1 MQNYYSLF
9 EDRTRFSILFV
20 VVLIAGLG
28 WIWFSGAESAST
40 TSGRIP
46 SPREGFLAPDFTLTT
61 LDGEQLTLSELRGDP
76 VVLNLWATWCP
87 PCRAEMPAL
96 QEVYEQNR
104 ARGLKV
110 IAVNMTFQD
119 SASEAEAFVRQYALT
134 FPVLLDTTGAVG
146 NSYQMRALP
155 STFFI
160 DQEGVIQQVIIGGP
174 MAEATLQAAVE
185 ALFKAG
191 R

>member
-1 MQNYYSLF
+1 MRRVQSLF
-9 EDRTRFSILFV
+9 ESRTRFSILFSAILV
-20 VVLIAGLG
+20 AGIG
-28 WIWFSGAESAST
+28 WMMLSAAEPAST

-46 SPREGFLAPDFTLTT
+46 SPREGFLAPDFTLNT
-61 LDGEQLTLSELRGDP
+61 LEGEELTLSDLRGDP

-110 IAVNMTFQD
+110 IAVNMTYQD
-119 SASEAEAFVRQYALT
+119 SVSEAEAFVRQYALT
-134 FPVLLDTTGAVG
+134 FPVPLDTTGVVG

-160 DQEGVIQQVIIGGP
+160 DHEGIIQQVVIGGP

-185 ALFKAG
+185 ALFEAE

>member
-1 MQNYYSLF
+1 MRRIYLLF
-9 EDRTRFSILFV
+9 ESRTRFSVIFV
-20 VVLIAGLG
+20 VILIAGLG
-28 WIWFSGAESAST
+28 WMALSAAEPAST

-46 SPREGFLAPDFTLTT
+46 SPREGFLAPDFTLAT
-61 LDGEQLTLSELRGDP
+61 LDGEQITLSELRGDP

-119 SASEAEAFVRQYALT
+119 NASEAEAFIRQYALT
-134 FPVLLDTTGAVG
+134 FPVPLDMTGAVG

-160 DQEGVIQQVIIGGP
+160 NQEGIIQQVIIGGP

-185 ALFKAG
+185 ALFEAG